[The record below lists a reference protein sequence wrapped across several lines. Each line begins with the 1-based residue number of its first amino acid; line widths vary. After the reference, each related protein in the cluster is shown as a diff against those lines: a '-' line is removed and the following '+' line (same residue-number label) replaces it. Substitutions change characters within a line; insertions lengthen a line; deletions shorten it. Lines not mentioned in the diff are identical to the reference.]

1 MGTKECQELERG
13 AIRDA
18 ILAAARELFLAEG
31 DRLVSM
37 RKIAERIQYSPA
49 AIYSCFASKD
59 GIFFTLAEEG
69 YHLLADGCNAALAGA
84 HDPLDALRSALWA
97 FYEFSKAFPEYF
109 ESIFLGRSVARLSQ
123 DASNGSSSFSTRQH
137 ARKQQ
142 SVR

>member
-1 MGTKECQELERG
+1 MSGTGTR
-13 AIRDA
+13 AIRDV

-37 RKIAERIQYSPA
+37 RKVAERIQYSPA

-59 GIFFTLAEEG
+59 GIFLTLAEEG
-69 YHLLADGCNAALAGA
+69 YHLLPDRCNSAFAGA

-97 FYEFSKAFPEYF
+97 FEFSKAFPKYF